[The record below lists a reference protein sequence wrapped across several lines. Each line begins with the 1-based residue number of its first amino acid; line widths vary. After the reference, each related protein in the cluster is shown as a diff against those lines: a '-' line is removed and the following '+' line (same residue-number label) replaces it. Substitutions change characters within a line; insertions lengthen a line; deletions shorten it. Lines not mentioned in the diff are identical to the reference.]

1 MKVLFVSSEV
11 FPLAKTGGLADV
23 CGALPVGLLSQGIDV
38 RVLLPGYPGAKAAAS
53 LSGATLDLGDPLG
66 VGATRLLE
74 GTLPGT
80 EVPLWLLDCPDL
92 YEREG
97 GLYGDAAGVDWPDN
111 ALRFGLLGRVAAL
124 LSIAGPFSD
133 WNPDVVH
140 AHDWQAGTAAAHL
153 ALWGR
158 SEAKTVFTIHNLEY
172 AGLFGHDVLGPLGLP
187 ESVFSMDGLEFYGGV
202 SFLKSGL
209 YYSDRITTVSP
220 TYAREIQSPIA
231 GRGLHGLLAGRAEQL
246 TGILNGID
254 TEVWNPSTDAH
265 LPARYSASDIRGK
278 AENKRRLR
286 AEVGLDEE
294 DGPLIGVV
302 SRLSSH
308 KGLDLVLDCVTE
320 IVGAGAQMVV
330 LGSGDS
336 ELQQGFQGAA
346 RRWPGRVAVNVGF
359 DEGLA
364 HRIQA
369 GSDLML
375 VPSRAEP
382 CGLTQMIAQ
391 RYGTLPVVRQTGG
404 LADSVRDVVSADK
417 GTGFVFHDPDAPHL
431 MRAVHRALRT
441 YRDPSTWDAIQQ
453 RVMGLE
459 LDWARP
465 AREYADLYEELLGE
479 E

>member
-1 MKVLFVSSEV
+1 MRVLFVSSEV

-23 CGALPVGLLSQGIDV
+23 CGALPGGLLDQGIDV
-38 RVLLPGYPGAKAAAS
+38 RVLMPGYPGAMD
-53 LSGATLDLGDPLG
+53 ATETTGDVLDLGDPLG
-66 VGATRLLE
+66 AGATRLVE
-74 GTLPGT
+74 GRLPGT
-80 EVPLWLLDCPDL
+80 EVPLWLVDCPTL
-92 YEREG
+92 YDRDG
-97 GLYGDAAGVDWPDN
+97 SLYGDADGVDWPDN
-111 ALRFGLLGRVAAL
+111 HLRFGLLGRVAAL
-124 LSIAGPFSD
+124 LSIAGPFTD

-158 SEAKTVFTIHNLEY
+158 SEARTIFTIHNLEY
-172 AGLFGHDVLGPLGLP
+172 AGMFGHDVLGPLGLP
-187 ESVFSMDGLEFYGGV
+187 DSIFAVDGVEFYGGV

-220 TYAREIQSPIA
+220 TYAEEIQGPLA
-231 GRGLHGLLAGRAEQL
+231 GRGLHGLLAARAGQL

-254 TEVWNPSTDAH
+254 TEVWNPSTDEH
-265 LPARYSASDIRGK
+265 LPVRYSASDTRGK

-286 AEVGLDEE
+286 AEVGLDDE

-308 KGLDLVLDCVTE
+308 KGLDLVLDSVTE
-320 IVGAGAQMVV
+320 IVGAGAQLVL
-330 LGSGDS
+330 LGSGAAA
-336 ELQQGFQGAA
+336 LQQGFLGAA
-346 RRWPGRVAVNVGF
+346 RRWPGRVAVKIGF

-375 VPSRAEP
+375 VPSRSEP

-391 RYGTLPVVRQTGG
+391 RYGTLPVVRHTGG
-404 LADSVRDVVSADK
+404 LADSVEDVVSAER

-441 YRDPSTWDAIQQ
+441 YRDPETWDALQQ

-459 LDWARP
+459 LGWAR
-465 AREYADLYEELLGE
+465 AAKEYAALYGELVGS
-479 E
+479 